1 MKKIIIVMVAI
12 SFCLIMAGIAGA
24 AEAVKPGGTTTQQL
38 PPGTQQ
44 PVPLFVCPAGWTK
57 KPNALA
63 CVPSKPAPI
72 KCPKGYQYYENLKCD
87 QLQLPNAAYQCIG
100 CDIGCSKIQEP
111 PR

>member
-44 PVPLFVCPAGWTK
+44 PVPVFTCPAGWKKVTNELICVPK
-57 KPNALA
+57 KPSTPLN
-63 CVPSKPAPI
+63 
-72 KCPKGYQYYENLKCD
+72 CPKGYTYAEYLSCAPGQPGGGC
-87 QLQLPNAAYQCIG
+87 QIG
-100 CDIGCSKIQEP
+100 CYQTLY
-111 PR
+111 